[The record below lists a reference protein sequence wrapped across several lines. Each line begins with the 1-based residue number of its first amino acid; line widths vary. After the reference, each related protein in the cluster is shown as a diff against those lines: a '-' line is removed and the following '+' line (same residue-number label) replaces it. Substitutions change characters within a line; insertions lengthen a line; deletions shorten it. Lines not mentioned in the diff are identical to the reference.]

1 MKIYESVSM
10 KNIRFC
16 MTYAPDYG
24 YTSFEEILVEAPE
37 HVLRLIKDK
46 YYQCTSLALQFIK
59 EIADI
64 PIKSLRQ
71 EYYDDNSF
79 DYYLKEEE
87 DRAKAEKNSN
97 IIWAALQELK
107 RQEKEEKIAQDNAW
121 IEKVVEHSKKKIV
134 SETMDGTIEW
144 PKPEFSTQSGYKR
157 YDRKIKY
164 MGIELCFRKQQHYNR
179 EAEIVV
185 HYYMIYKL
193 NASEQII
200 NADSLKKL
208 WNYIEKNTHS

>member
-1 MKIYESVSM
+1 MDRYFVRKRLCVLAIKKREIVNLQLQQMIMEENNMKIYESVSM

-79 DYYLKEEE
+79 DYYLN
-87 DRAKAEKNSN
+87 D
-97 IIWAALQELK
+97 L
-107 RQEKEEKIAQDNAW
+107 
-121 IEKVVEHSKKKIV
+121 
-134 SETMDGTIEW
+134 SE
-144 PKPEFSTQSGYKR
+144 S
-157 YDRKIKY
+157 
-164 MGIELCFRKQQHYNR
+164 
-179 EAEIVV
+179 
-185 HYYMIYKL
+185 
-193 NASEQII
+193 
-200 NADSLKKL
+200 
-208 WNYIEKNTHS
+208 